1 MKLKYCLMAI
11 FLLGAMPATAAID
24 PDFDTAREM
33 TGCILTEVQSA
44 SLKVTWNELAR
55 RFYFASM
62 EAMEDPSQFIQVRGE
77 IQAEIKQLRRVFGH
91 HCVRSIG

>member
-1 MKLKYCLMAI
+1 MKLKYCLVAI

-24 PDFDTAREM
+24 THFDTAPEM
-33 TGCILTEVQSA
+33 TGCILSEVQSTTLMA
-44 SLKVTWNELAR
+44 TWNQLAR

-77 IQAEIKQLRRVFGH
+77 IQAKIKQLRRVFGH